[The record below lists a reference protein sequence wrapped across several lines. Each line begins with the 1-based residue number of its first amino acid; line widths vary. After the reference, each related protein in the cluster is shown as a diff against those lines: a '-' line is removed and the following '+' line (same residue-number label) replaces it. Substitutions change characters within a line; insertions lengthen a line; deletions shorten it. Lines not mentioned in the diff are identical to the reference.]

1 MRIIILFLETVHIQM
16 SIYFYILLLLFRI
29 IFFIS
34 KLPCLYVKRFELGME
49 TALYKNKYII
59 IIVLFHLRCYRLD

>member
-1 MRIIILFLETVHIQM
+1 MRIIILLLETVHIQM

-34 KLPCLYVKRFELGME
+34 KLTCLYVKRFELRME
-49 TALYKNKYII
+49 TALYKNKFII
-59 IIVLFHLRCYRLD
+59 LL